1 MDQKVQWKKRKRKDT
16 SKHMKTDH
24 YERHNELLRFTTVG
38 SVDDG
43 KSTLIGRL
51 LSDTNNIY
59 DDQLEAVEKVSK
71 RKGEDEVD
79 LALLTDGLAA
89 EREQGITIDVAYRYF
104 QTSKRKFIIAD
115 TPGHVQYT
123 RNMVTGAST
132 ANLAI
137 ILIDARKGILEQS
150 KRHGFIASLLQV
162 PHLVVGVNKMD
173 LVDYSRDVYQSI
185 VDEYDKFSRKLEIN
199 DVTYIPVSALKGD
212 NVVTQSANTPWYDG
226 PTLLHVLENAHVSS
240 DLNLVDFRFPVQ
252 YVIRPDLNFRG
263 YAGKVISGTIAPGE
277 EIVVL
282 PSGKKSKIKEIVTFD
297 GNLEEA
303 RAPFSVILTL
313 EDEIDISR
321 GDMIVREH
329 NIPQISRNFD
339 AIICWM
345 WDEPLQIG
353 KNYLIKHS
361 TKTAKAF
368 VSKLDYT
375 IDVNTL
381 HREKAKTI
389 ALNEIARVEINSTQP
404 IMFDSYN
411 KNRGTGSFILIDP
424 DTNFT
429 VAVGMIREPLRNLEE
444 ALEPELRVAGVVDRA
459 TNVTREDIAVPLP
472 KREEKNNHSAVV
484 IWLTG
489 LSGAGK
495 STIAK
500 NLDNALFDLGCHTAI
515 LDGDNLRHG
524 LCKDLGFSD
533 KDRNENIRRV
543 GEVAKILFDH
553 GSIVVCTFISPARNQ
568 RGIVRSLIP
577 EGRFFEV
584 FVRCSLKAC
593 IDRDPKGLYKKAI
606 DGKIP
611 EFTGISAPYE
621 EPLDPE
627 IIVDTE
633 HKTEEENIKE
643 IIDTLREKGIIRL

>member
-1 MDQKVQWKKRKRKDT
+1 MDQIAQWKKRKRKDT
-16 SKHMKTDH
+16 SKRMKTDP
-24 YERHNELLRFTTVG
+24 YEGHNELLRFTTVG

-51 LSDTNNIY
+51 LTETNNVY
-59 DDQLEAVEKVSK
+59 EDQLDAVKKVAK

-173 LVDYSRDVYQSI
+173 LVDYSQDVYQSI
-185 VDEYDKFSRKLEIN
+185 VDEYDKFSQKLEIN
-199 DVTYIPVSALKGD
+199 DVTYIPLSALKGD
-212 NVVTQSANTPWYDG
+212 NVVVQSANTPWYDG
-226 PTLLHVLENAHVSS
+226 PTLLHVLENVHVSS

-263 YAGKVISGTIAPGE
+263 YAGKIVSGTIAQGE
-277 EIVVL
+277 EVAIL
-282 PSGKKSKIKEIVTFD
+282 PSGKKTKIKEIVTYD

-303 RAPFSVILTL
+303 SAPFSVILTL

-329 NIPQISRNFD
+329 NIPQINRNFD

-345 WDEPLQIG
+345 WEEPLQVG
-353 KNYLIKHS
+353 KNYLIKHT
-361 TKTAKAF
+361 TKTTKAF
-368 VSKLDYT
+368 ISKVDYV

-381 HREKAKTI
+381 HRKEAKTLG
-389 ALNEIARVEINSTQP
+389 LNEIARVEIKATQP

-411 KNRGTGSFILIDP
+411 KNRGTGSFILIDT

-429 VAVGMIREPLRNLEE
+429 VAVGMIREPLRSLEE
-444 ALEPELRVAGVVDRA
+444 TLEPELSVAGVVNRA
-459 TNVTREDIAVPLP
+459 TNVTREEIAVPLH
-472 KREEKNNHSAVV
+472 KREEKNSHKAVV

-489 LSGAGK
+489 LSGSGK

-515 LDGDNLRHG
+515 LDGDNMRHG

-553 GSIVVCTFISPARNQ
+553 GSIVICTFISPTRNQ
-568 RGIVRSLIP
+568 RDIVRSLMP
-577 EGRFFEV
+577 NDKFFEV

-593 IDRDPKGLYKKAI
+593 IGRDPKGLYKKAI
-606 DGKIP
+606 DGEIP

-633 HKTEEENIKE
+633 HKSEDENIKE
-643 IIDTLREKGIIRL
+643 IIDKLKEEGVF

>member
-1 MDQKVQWKKRKRKDT
+1 MIKSQ
-16 SKHMKTDH
+16 
-24 YERHNELLRFTTVG
+24 YESQTEILRFTTVG

-51 LSDTNNIY
+51 LSETNNIY
-59 DDQLEAVEKVSK
+59 EDQLEAVANVAK
-71 RKGEDEVD
+71 RKGEEEID

-104 QTSKRKFIIAD
+104 QTAKRKFIIAD

-162 PHLVVGVNKMD
+162 PHLIVCVNKMD
-173 LVDYSRDVYQSI
+173 LVEYSQDTYQTI
-185 VDEYDKFSRKLEIN
+185 VDDYDKFSKKLEIK

-212 NVVTQSANTPWYDG
+212 NITSKSESTKWYDG
-226 PTLLHVLENAHVSS
+226 PTLLHVLENVHVSA
-240 DLNLVDFRFPVQ
+240 DTNLLDFRFPIQ
-252 YVIRPDLNFRG
+252 YVIRPDHTFRG
-263 YAGKVISGTIAPGE
+263 YAGKIVSGSITPGE
-277 EIVVL
+277 EVAIL
-282 PSGKKSKIKEIVTFD
+282 PSGKRSKVKEIITYD

-303 RAPFSVILTL
+303 SAPFSVVITL

-321 GDMIVREH
+321 GDMIVRCH
-329 NIPQISRNFD
+329 NVPEIDRNFD

-345 WDEPLQIG
+345 SDDHLKVG
-353 KNYLIKHS
+353 KNYLIKHT
-361 TKTAKAF
+361 TKTIKGF

-381 HREKAKTI
+381 HRKSATSLE
-389 ALNEIARVEINSTQP
+389 LNEIARVEISATQP
-404 IMFDSYN
+404 LILDSYN
-411 KNRGTGSFILIDP
+411 KNRSTGSFILIDP
-424 DTNFT
+424 DSNFT
-429 VAVGMIREPLRNLEE
+429 VGVGMIREPLQTLEE
-444 ALEPELRVAGVVDRA
+444 KLQGELSVAGVVDRA
-459 TNVTREDIAVPLP
+459 TNVTKENIAVSLE
-472 KREEKNNHSAVV
+472 KREKRNGHKAAV

-489 LSGAGK
+489 LSGSGK

-500 NLDNALFDLGCHTAI
+500 NLDEALFNLNCHTAI
-515 LDGDNLRHG
+515 LDGDNVRHG
-524 LCKDLGFSD
+524 LCRDLGFSD
-533 KDRNENIRRV
+533 KERNENIRRV
-543 GEVAKILFDH
+543 SEAAKILYDH
-553 GSIVVCTFISPARNQ
+553 GSIVICTFISPSRKQRDEARD
-568 RGIVRSLIP
+568 LFP
-577 EGRFFEV
+577 DDRFFEV

-593 IDRDPKGLYKKAI
+593 IHRDPKGLYKKAI

-611 EFTGISAPYE
+611 EFTGITAPYD
-621 EPLDPE
+621 EPLSPE

-633 HKTEEENIKE
+633 HTSREDAVQEV
-643 IIDTLREKGIIRL
+643 IDKIREKGIIG

>member
-1 MDQKVQWKKRKRKDT
+1 
-16 SKHMKTDH
+16 
-24 YERHNELLRFTTVG
+24 E
-38 SVDDG
+38 
-43 KSTLIGRL
+43 
-51 LSDTNNIY
+51 
-59 DDQLEAVEKVSK
+59 
-71 RKGEDEVD
+71 
-79 LALLTDGLAA
+79 
-89 EREQGITIDVAYRYF
+89 
-104 QTSKRKFIIAD
+104 
-115 TPGHVQYT
+115 
-123 RNMVTGAST
+123 
-132 ANLAI
+132 
-137 ILIDARKGILEQS
+137 
-150 KRHGFIASLLQV
+150 
-162 PHLVVGVNKMD
+162 
-173 LVDYSRDVYQSI
+173 
-185 VDEYDKFSRKLEIN
+185 
-199 DVTYIPVSALKGD
+199 
-212 NVVTQSANTPWYDG
+212 NV
-226 PTLLHVLENAHVSS
+226 HVSS

-263 YAGKVISGTIAPGE
+263 YAGKIVSGTIAVGE
-277 EIVVL
+277 EVAIL
-282 PSGKKSKIKEIVTFD
+282 PSGKRSKIKEIVTFD

-303 RAPFSVILTL
+303 SAPFSVILTL
-313 EDEIDISR
+313 KDEIDISR

-329 NIPQISRNFD
+329 NIPQINRNFD

-361 TKTAKAF
+361 TKTTKAF
-368 VSKLDYT
+368 VSKLDYM

-381 HREKAKTI
+381 HRKEAKTLE
-389 ALNEIARVEINSTQP
+389 LNEIGRVEINATQP

-429 VAVGMIREPLRNLEE
+429 VAVGMIREPLRSLEE
-444 ALEPELRVAGVVDRA
+444 TLEPELSVAGVVDRA
-459 TNVTREDIAVPLP
+459 TNVTREEIAVPLN
-472 KREEKNNHSAVV
+472 KREEKNSHKAVV

-489 LSGAGK
+489 LSGSGK

-515 LDGDNLRHG
+515 LDGDNVRHG

-553 GSIVVCTFISPARNQ
+553 GSIVICTFISPARKQ
-568 RGIVRSLIP
+568 RGIVRSLMP

-593 IDRDPKGLYKKAI
+593 IGRDPKGLYKKAI

-627 IIVDTE
+627 IIIDTE
-633 HKTEEENIKE
+633 HKAEEENIKE
-643 IIDTLREKGIIRL
+643 IIERLRKNEII